1 MPDQAR
7 QTPSAAQ
14 PDVLRIDGLDASG
27 HAAIAGGPE
36 EPARDQMERPT
47 GLLRGLGRIF
57 LYIDRLFARIVDESL
72 NPMFHTGAITVAS
85 TLIATVTGVV
95 LLVWYKPSVHFAY
108 ESVQAMSQSPYTAG
122 MLRSLHRYSSDAA
135 MFFGLLHATRMLL
148 ERRFGGARWLAWV
161 TGAALMALILLVGW
175 SGYWLVWD
183 SRAQAVAFGT
193 AKLMDVLPIF
203 VEPLSRSFMTDEGVN
218 SLLFFVVFFVH
229 MLLPLG
235 LGVAAWLHITR
246 LARPRFLTARP
257 MTLWLVGVLLLLCVF
272 YPATNEAPAA
282 MTALPRDITMDW
294 WFLFPLVVIDRL
306 AAGQTWALLFFA
318 SAAFISVPWWL
329 ARRRPAPAAVVETRC
344 NECRKCYSDCP
355 YNAIEMIA
363 RTDGNEKHQ
372 SRASVISSKCVS
384 CGICTGSCDTAG
396 IGVDWL
402 SSIDERKRI
411 TSWLGQAESEGEK
424 VQIAF
429 ACAESAAAG
438 LSIDPATGRC
448 DELPGYRVLQ
458 VPCAG
463 WVHPLMI
470 ERAMRNGADGVMV
483 VSCGPGECA
492 YRDGAQWTA
501 LRLEGSREPALR
513 PDKVDREKVL
523 LLGLDR
529 TRKSELVTEAARHR
543 AAGATAVGGGS
554 GGRPG
559 FLGIAAA
566 VLLAAVFAVAIG
578 VASDLVYAAPRH
590 AGSELAVSL
599 KHPGVANEDCREVSE
614 EELAATPVHMRKP
627 RECKRTRPP
636 VRLRVEVDG
645 ELALDA
651 SIAPSGLWKDGN
663 SVALERVPL
672 EAGDHHVRLAI
683 GETDDPNEW
692 TFKAEKTL
700 TFTEEARR
708 VVVFDRVAGF
718 TWH

>member
-1 MPDQAR
+1 MPDQAK
-7 QTPSAAQ
+7 QTPGD
-14 PDVLRIDGLDASG
+14 PRTDVLRIDGLDAPS
-27 HAAIAGGPE
+27 HTAIAGGRVEPE
-36 EPARDQMERPT
+36 RDEIEQPT
-47 GLLRGLGRIF
+47 GLLRGFGRIF
-57 LYIDRLFARIVDESL
+57 LYIDRLFARIVNEPL

-85 TLIATVTGVV
+85 TLIATLTGVV
-95 LLVWYKPSVHFAY
+95 LLIWYKPSVHFAY

-122 MLRSLHRYSSDAA
+122 LLRSLHRYSSDAA
-135 MFFGLLHATRMLL
+135 MFFGLLHAARMLL

-161 TGAALMALILLVGW
+161 TGATLMVLILLVGW

-183 SRAQAVAFGT
+183 ARAQAVALGT

-203 VEPLSRSFMTDEGVN
+203 VEPLSRSFITDEGVN

-246 LARPRFLTARP
+246 LARPRFLTTKP
-257 MTLWLVGVLLLLCVF
+257 MTLWLLGVLLLLCVF
-272 YPATNEAPAA
+272 YPATNEVPAV
-282 MTALPRDITMDW
+282 MTALPHDITMDW
-294 WFLFPLVVIDRL
+294 WYLFPLIAIDRL
-306 AAGQTWALLFFA
+306 SGGQAWALLFFI

-329 ARRRPAPAAVVETRC
+329 ARRRPAAATVVETRC

-363 RTDGNEKHQ
+363 RTDGNEKYQ
-372 SRASVISSKCVS
+372 AQASVIPSKCVS

-424 VQIAF
+424 VHIAF

-438 LSIDPATGRC
+438 LSVDPETGRC
-448 DELPGYRVLQ
+448 GELPGYRVLQ

-463 WVHPLMI
+463 WLHPLMI

-483 VSCGPGECA
+483 VSCGPGECS
-492 YRDGAQWTA
+492 YREGAEWTS

-513 PDKVDREKVL
+513 TDKVDREKVL

-529 TRKSELVTEAARHR
+529 TRKAELLKEAARHR
-543 AAGATAVGGGS
+543 AAGATAVGGG
-554 GGRPG
+554 GGRTG
-559 FLGIAAA
+559 FFGLAAA
-566 VLLAAVFAVAIG
+566 ALVAAVFAVAIG
-578 VASDLVYAAPRH
+578 AASDLVYAAPRH

-599 KHPGVANEDCREVSE
+599 KHPGVANEDCRELSE

-627 RECKRTRPP
+627 RECKRTRTH

-645 ELALDA
+645 ERTLDT
-651 SIAPSGLWKDGN
+651 SIAPSGLWEDGN

-672 EAGDHHVRLAI
+672 EAGDHHVRVAI
-683 GETDDPNEW
+683 GETDDPDEW
-692 TFKAEKTL
+692 SYQAEKIL
-700 TFTEEARR
+700 TFTDEARR

>member
-1 MPDQAR
+1 MPDQAE
-7 QTPSAAQ
+7 QTPSNAQ
-14 PDVLRIDGLDASG
+14 PNVLRIDGLDTPR
-27 HAAIAGGPE
+27 HTAIAGGRVEPDRDEME
-36 EPARDQMERPT
+36 EPT
-47 GLLRGLGRIF
+47 GLLRGLGKIF
-57 LYIDRLFARIVDESL
+57 LYIDRLFARIVKEPL

-95 LLVWYKPSVHFAY
+95 LLIWYKPSVHYAY

-122 MLRSLHRYSSDAA
+122 LLRSLHRYSSDAA
-135 MFFGLLHATRMLL
+135 MFFGLLHATRIFF

-175 SGYWLVWD
+175 TGYWLVWD
-183 SRAQAVAFGT
+183 ARAQAVALGT

-203 VEPLSRSFMTDEGVN
+203 VEPLSRSFITDEGVN
-218 SLLFFVVFFVH
+218 SLLFFVIFFVH

-257 MTLWLVGVLLLLCVF
+257 MSLWLAGVLLLLCVF
-272 YPATNEAPAA
+272 YPATNEVPAV
-282 MTALPRDITMDW
+282 MTALPRDLTMDW
-294 WFLFPLVVIDRL
+294 WFLFPLVAIDRL
-306 AAGQTWALLFFA
+306 SGGQAWAFMLVA

-329 ARRRPAPAAVVETRC
+329 ARRRPAPAVVVETRC
-344 NECRKCYSDCP
+344 NECRKCYTDCP

-372 SRASVISSKCVS
+372 TQASVISSKCVS

-411 TSWLGQAESEGEK
+411 TSWLGQAESDGEK

-438 LSIDPATGRC
+438 LEVDAATGRC

-470 ERAMRNGADGVMV
+470 ERAMRNGAEGVMI

-492 YRDGAQWTA
+492 YRDGSEWTEM
-501 LRLEGSREPALR
+501 RLEGTREPALR
-513 PDKVDREKVL
+513 PEKVDREKVL

-529 TRKSELVTEAARHR
+529 TRKAELLTEAARHR
-543 AAGATAVGGGS
+543 AEGATATGGG
-554 GGRPG
+554 GGDGPG
-559 FLGIAAA
+559 IFGIAAA
-566 VLLAAVFAVAIG
+566 ALLAVVFAVAIG
-578 VASDLVYAAPRH
+578 AASDLVYAAPRH

-599 KHPGVANEDCREVSE
+599 KHPGVANEECHDISE

-627 RECKRTRPP
+627 RECKRTRPS
-636 VRLRVEVDG
+636 VRLRVEIDG
-645 ELALDA
+645 ELTLDT
-651 SIAPSGLWKDGN
+651 SIVPSGLWKDGN
-663 SVALERVPL
+663 SVALERVSL
-672 EAGDHHVRLAI
+672 EPGDHHVSVAI
-683 GETDDPNEW
+683 GETADPDEW
-692 TFKAEKTL
+692 TFRAEKTL
-700 TFTEEARR
+700 TFTDEARR

>member
-1 MPDQAR
+1 MPDQATR
-7 QTPSAAQ
+7 NPSGRRS
-14 PDVLRIDGLDASG
+14 DELRIDGLGASS
-27 HAAIAGGPE
+27 HEAIAGGRVE
-36 EPARDQMERPT
+36 SERDEVERPT

-57 LYIDRLFARIVDESL
+57 LYVDRLFARIVDEPL

-85 TLIATVTGVV
+85 TLVATVTGVV
-95 LLVWYKPSVHFAY
+95 LLVWYKPSVHLAY

-122 MLRSLHRYSSDAA
+122 LLRSLHRYSSDAA
-135 MFFGLLHATRMLL
+135 MFFGLLHAARIFL

-161 TGAALMALILLVGW
+161 TGAALMSLILLVGW
-175 SGYWLVWD
+175 TGYWLVWD
-183 SRAQAVAFGT
+183 ARAQAVAFGT
-193 AKLMDVLPIF
+193 AKLLDVVPIF
-203 VEPLSRSFMTDEGVN
+203 VEPLSRSFVTDSGVN

-229 MLLPLG
+229 MLLPLA

-257 MTLWLVGVLLLLCVF
+257 MTLWLAGLLLLLCVL
-272 YPATNEAPAA
+272 YPATIEVPAA
-282 MTALPRDITMDW
+282 MAALPRDITMDW
-294 WFLFPLVVIDRL
+294 WFLFPLFAIDRL
-306 AAGQTWALLFFA
+306 SAGQSW
-318 SAAFISVPWWL
+318 AFILLASTVFVSVPWWL
-329 ARRRPAPAAVVETRC
+329 ARRRPAPAKVVETRC

-363 RTDGNEKHQ
+363 RTDGNEKYQ
-372 SRASVISSKCVS
+372 AQASVIPSKCVA

-411 TSWLGQAESEGEK
+411 TNWLGQAESDGET
-424 VQIAF
+424 VHIAF

-438 LSIDPATGRC
+438 LEVDAATGRC

-470 ERAMRNGADGVMV
+470 ERAMRNGADGVMI

-492 YRDGAQWTA
+492 YREGAEWTE
-501 LRLEGSREPALR
+501 LRLEGAREPSLR
-513 PDKVDREKVL
+513 RDKVDREKVL

-529 TRKSELVTEAARHR
+529 TCKAELLAEAARHR
-543 AAGATAVGGGS
+543 AAGATRVGDG

-559 FLGIAAA
+559 FFGVAAA
-566 VLLAAVFAVAIG
+566 ALLAAVFAGVIG
-578 VASDLVYAAPRH
+578 GVSDFVYAAPRH
-590 AGSELAVSL
+590 AGSELTVSL
-599 KHPGVANEDCREVSE
+599 KHPGVANENCRDLSE

-645 ELALDA
+645 ELALDT
-651 SIAPSGLWKDGN
+651 SVPPSGLWKDGN
-663 SVALERVPL
+663 SVALERIPL
-672 EAGDHHVRLAI
+672 EAGDHHVGIAI
-683 GETDDPNEW
+683 GETDDPDEW
-692 TFKAEKTL
+692 TFRAENTL
-700 TFTEEARR
+700 TFTDDARR

-718 TWH
+718 TWY

>member
-7 QTPSAAQ
+7 HTPSDGN
-14 PDVLRIDGLDASG
+14 PNVRDIDGLDAPR
-27 HAAIAGGPE
+27 HEAIDGGRVEPE
-36 EPARDQMERPT
+36 RDEVEPPT

-57 LYIDRLFARIVDESL
+57 LYVDRLFAKIVDEPL

-85 TLIATVTGVV
+85 TLIATVSGIV

-108 ESVQAMSQSPYTAG
+108 ESVEAMTQSPYTAG

-135 MFFGLLHATRMLL
+135 MFFGLLHAARIFF

-161 TGAALMALILLVGW
+161 TGAALMSLILLVGW
-175 SGYWLVWD
+175 TGYWLVWD
-183 SRAQAVAFGT
+183 SRAQAVALGT

-203 VEPLSRSFMTDEGVN
+203 VEPLSRSFITDEGVN

-229 MLLPLG
+229 MLLPLA

-246 LARPRFLTARP
+246 LARPRFLTTRP

-272 YPATNEAPAA
+272 YPATNEVPAV
-282 MTALPRDITMDW
+282 MTALPRDISMDW
-294 WFLFPLVVIDRL
+294 WFLFPLIAIDRL
-306 AAGQTWALLFFA
+306 SAGQTWALISFA
-318 SAAFISVPWWL
+318 SVVFVSVPWWL
-329 ARRRPAPAAVVETRC
+329 ARRQPAPAQVVETRC

-363 RTDGNEKHQ
+363 RTDGNEKYQ
-372 SRASVISSKCVS
+372 AQASVIPSKCVS

-396 IGVDWL
+396 IGIDWL

-411 TSWLGQAESEGEK
+411 TSWLGQAKSEGES
-424 VQIAF
+424 VHIAF

-438 LSIDPATGRC
+438 LTVDAATGRC

-470 ERAMRNGADGVMV
+470 ERAMRNGADGVMI
-483 VSCGPGECA
+483 VSCGPGECS
-492 YRDGAQWTA
+492 YREGAEWTA

-529 TRKSELVTEAARHR
+529 TRKAELLTGAARHR
-543 AAGATAVGGGS
+543 AAGATATGGGG
-554 GGRPG
+554 GGRAG
-559 FLGIAAA
+559 FFGIAAA
-566 VLLAAVFAVAIG
+566 ALLAVVFAVAIG
-578 VASDLVYAAPRH
+578 AASDLVYAAPRQ

-599 KHPGVANEDCREVSE
+599 KHPGVASE
-614 EELAATPVHMRKP
+614 ECHEISAEELAATPVHMRKP

-645 ELALDA
+645 ERTLDV
-651 SIAPSGLWKDGN
+651 SIAPSGLWEDGN
-663 SVALERVPL
+663 SVALERVPI
-672 EAGDHHVRLAI
+672 EPGDHHIRVAI
-683 GETDDPNEW
+683 GETVDPDEW
-692 TFKAEKTL
+692 SFKAERTL
-700 TFTEEARR
+700 TFTDQSRR